1 VCYEDAKL
9 VLLRN
14 QLKRSSTSHVAK
26 TEEKCT
32 RNTPFLRDKMKR
44 MILMSEESQLVYQMV
59 LGIAVLG
66 NCARG

>member
-1 VCYEDAKL
+1 
-9 VLLRN
+9 
-14 QLKRSSTSHVAK
+14 VAK